1 MKPYFC
7 VTSVNQD
14 ISSIQNQPVRG
25 FLGEG
30 FLKICSKL
38 TGEHPRQSLISIKML
53 CNFIGITLSHGC
65 SPVSLLHIFR
75 TPFPKKTCG
84 RLLLSLVFQESKI

>member
-14 ISSIQNQPVRG
+14 KSSIQNQPARG

-38 TGEHPRQSLISIKML
+38 TGEHPRQSFILIKML

-75 TPFPKKTCG
+75 TPFPKKTSEG
-84 RLLLSLVFQESKI
+84 LLLSMKK